1 MLSVAIHIL
10 NRGYYV
16 QNQSNEY
23 AAVVTLSPLS
33 ISVHLIRYAFC
44 FALSFLRVCIKK
56 KNHCRGAFKVVN

>member
-44 FALSFLRVCIKK
+44 FALSFLRVCI
-56 KNHCRGAFKVVN
+56 

>member
-56 KNHCRGAFKVVN
+56 KKPLQGNL